1 MKAALAIL
9 AVTHMRTGVCLAGV
23 RPDAPAVWVRPVRE
37 HETVLLGDITY
48 PSAPGAGAPPHARR
62 VMQPFDLAELALLH
76 PRPDPP
82 HIEDWTCDFARE
94 RPRLRAVLP
103 AGERAALLDAAST
116 SAADIWVRYTRS
128 LGTLAVPDLTAT
140 FTRDGYTGKYETRL
154 AFPDLPS
161 GVPASIPCTDLKWRA
176 LGRRLLAKQAA
187 SAEPSGAGNN
197 LQTLTL
203 SGDALRAALGGATR
217 IWLALGSSRTH
228 DGRHWPLIVGVHT
241 LPDYEATIDYHQL

>member
-23 RPDAPAVWVRPVRE
+23 RLDAPAVWVRPVRE

-48 PSAPGAGAPPHARR
+48 PLPPGAVAPPHTRR
-62 VMQPFDLAELALLH
+62 VMQPFDLAELALLR

-82 HIEDWTCDFARE
+82 HIEDWTCDFARD
-94 RPRLRAVLP
+94 RPGLRAVLP
-103 AGERAALLDAAST
+103 EGERATLLDAAVT
-116 SAADIWVRYTRS
+116 SIEAVWLHYTRS
-128 LGTLAVPDLTAT
+128 LGTLAVPDLSAT
-140 FTRDGYTGKYETRL
+140 FTRDSYTGKYEARL
-154 AFPDLPS
+154 SFPGQPDGIPPS
-161 GVPASIPCTDLKWRA
+161 IACTDLKWRA
-176 LGRRLLAKQAA
+176 LGRRLLAEQAA
-187 SAEPSGAGNN
+187 SVASAASGNS

-203 SGDALRAALGGATR
+203 AGDTLRAALGGAAR

>member
-9 AVTHMRTGVCLAGV
+9 AVTKMRTGVCLAGV

-48 PSAPGAGAPPHARR
+48 PPAPSAVAPPHTRR
-62 VMQPFDLAELALLH
+62 VMQPFDLAELALLR

-82 HIEDWTCDFARE
+82 HIEDWICDFARD

-103 AGERAALLDAAST
+103 AAERAALLDAAAT
-116 SAADIWVRYTRS
+116 SIEAVWVRSTRS

-140 FTRDGYTGKYETRL
+140 FTRDGYTGKYEARL
-154 AFPDLPS
+154 AFPGLPA
-161 GVPASIPCTDLKWRA
+161 GGPASIACTDLKWRA
-176 LGRRLLAKQAA
+176 LGRRLLAEQAA
-187 SAEPSGAGNN
+187 SVASAASGNG
-197 LQTLTL
+197 LQTLTHA
-203 SGDALRAALGGATR
+203 GDTLRAVLGGADR

>member
-23 RPDAPAVWVRPVRE
+23 RPEAPAVWVRPVRE

-48 PSAPGAGAPPHARR
+48 PSSPGAVVPPHARR
-62 VMQPFDLAELALLH
+62 VMQPFDLAELALLR

-82 HIEDWTCDFARE
+82 HIEDWTCDFARD
-94 RPRLRAVLP
+94 RPRLRGVLP
-103 AGERAALLDAAST
+103 EAERAALLDAAAT
-116 SAADIWVRYTRS
+116 TIEAVWVRYTRS

-140 FTRDGYTGKYETRL
+140 FTRDSYTGKYEARL
-154 AFPDLPS
+154 AFPSLPP
-161 GVPASIPCTDLKWRA
+161 GVPSSIACTDLKWRA
-176 LGRRLLAKQAA
+176 LGHRLLTEQAA
-187 SAEPSGAGNN
+187 SARCAGDGNS

-203 SGDALRAALGGATR
+203 SGDALRVALGGAAR
-217 IWLALGSSRTH
+217 IWLALGTSRTH

-241 LPDYEATIDYHQL
+241 LPDYEAAIDYHQF

>member
-23 RPDAPAVWVRPVRE
+23 RPEAPAVWVRPVRE
-37 HETVLLGDITY
+37 HETVQLGDITY
-48 PSAPGAGAPPHARR
+48 PLPHGAVVPPHQRR
-62 VMQPFDLAELALLH
+62 VVRPFDLAELALLR

-82 HIEDWTCDFARE
+82 HIEDWTCDFARD

-103 AGERAALLDAAST
+103 AAERAALLDAAAT
-116 SAADIWVRYTRS
+116 SIEAVWVRYTRS

-140 FTRDGYTGKYETRL
+140 FTRDSYTGKYEARL
-154 AFPDLPS
+154 AFPGL
-161 GVPASIPCTDLKWRA
+161 PASAPSSISCTDLKWRA
-176 LGRRLLAKQAA
+176 LGRRLLAEQAA
-187 SAEPSGAGNN
+187 SAASAASENS

-203 SGDALRAALGGATR
+203 SGDALRATLGGADR
-217 IWLALGSSRTH
+217 LWLTLGSSRTH

>member
-37 HETVLLGDITY
+37 HETVQLGDITY
-48 PSAPGAGAPPHARR
+48 PLAPGAVVPSHARR
-62 VMQPFDLAELALLH
+62 VMQPFDLAELALLR

-94 RPRLRAVLP
+94 RPRLRAVLS
-103 AGERAALLDAAST
+103 ASERAALLDDAGA
-116 SAADIWVRYTRS
+116 SAADIWVHYTRS
-128 LGTLAVPDLTAT
+128 LGTLAVPDLTAS
-140 FTRDGYTGKYETRL
+140 FTHDSYTGKYEARL
-154 AFPDLPS
+154 AFPGLPP
-161 GVPASIPCTDLKWRA
+161 GVPASIACTDLKWRA
-176 LGRRLLAKQAA
+176 LGRRLLAEQAA
-187 SAEPSGAGNN
+187 SSGASGTGNS

-203 SGDALRAALGGATR
+203 SGDALRATLGGADR

-241 LPDYEATIDYHQL
+241 LPDYEAAIDYQQL

>member
-23 RPDAPAVWVRPVRE
+23 RPDAPAIWVRPVRE

-48 PSAPGAGAPPHARR
+48 PRPPGAVVPPHERR
-62 VMQPFDLAELALLH
+62 VMQPFDLAELALLR

-82 HIEDWTCDFARE
+82 HIEDWTCDFARD

-103 AGERAALLDAAST
+103 AAERAALLDAASA
-116 SAADIWVRYTRS
+116 SAADIWVYYTRS

-140 FTRDGYTGKYETRL
+140 FTHDRYTGKYEARL
-154 AFPDLPS
+154 SFPGQLPS
-161 GVPASIPCTDLKWRA
+161 VPSTIACTDLKWRA
-176 LGRRLLAKQAA
+176 LGRRLLAQQPA
-187 SAEPSGAGNN
+187 SGDASGTGNS

-203 SGDALRAALGGATR
+203 SGDALRAALGGAQR